1 VVWDPEAGWREF
13 IDRHTPTLLSL
24 IERAGIVDRDE
35 AMEIYVRTCTRLSEH
50 DYAAL
55 RRRDPSKGSLEG
67 WLAVVVKRTIVD
79 WVRSRAGRRRLF
91 AAIRHL
97 DRLHQRLFEL
107 YYWDERRL
115 AEAAQILSAELR
127 TDVSLATVLDALET
141 IDAALTARHRSDLLS
156 LAARSRHASS
166 LDDDQE
172 GAPIIEP
179 AVDAPSPEAM
189 LRAREMEARLEQA
202 LTKLPPE
209 DAAIVSLKYGEG
221 LTRPQIQ
228 RLLRLPVLTEH
239 RVRTILAALRAHL
252 GEDDAAATARQPAS
266 SMTVL
271 PGGRDA

>member
-1 VVWDPEAGWREF
+1 MAWDPEAGWRTF
-13 IDRHTPTLLSL
+13 IDRYTPTLLAL

-107 YYWDERRL
+107 YYWEERRL
-115 AEAAQILSAELR
+115 AEAAQILSAELK
-127 TDVSLATVLDALET
+127 TEVSLATVFDAIET
-141 IDAALTARHRSDLLS
+141 IDAALTERHRSDLLS
-156 LAARSRHASS
+156 LAARSRHVSS
-166 LDDDQE
+166 LDEDQE
-172 GAPIIEP
+172 GGPIEP
-179 AVDAPSPEAM
+179 VVDAPSPEAM
-189 LRAREMEARLEQA
+189 LRAREMEERLERA
-202 LTKLPPE
+202 LTTLPPE
-209 DAAIVSLKYGEG
+209 DAAIISLKYGEG

-228 RLLRLPVLTEH
+228 RLLRLPALTEH
-239 RVRTILAALRAHL
+239 RVRTILAALRAQL
-252 GEDDAAATARQPAS
+252 GEDDPAATTRQPAS
-266 SMTVL
+266 SMTAL